1 MRIRNICA
9 GLGLVALLASGC
21 CHCRRPAPVA
31 CGAPPC
37 PAPCGA
43 APVGIVPPPP
53 APAPVQAY
61 SVPAA
66 PAYVR

>member
-9 GLGLVALLASGC
+9 GLGLVALLVSGC
-21 CHCRRPAPVA
+21 CHCHRPAPVA

-37 PAPCGA
+37 PGPACGGAPVVAPPPPVA
-43 APVGIVPPPP
+43 APV
-53 APAPVQAY
+53 QSY

-66 PAYVR
+66 PAYH